1 MAKKHSEVGEKTA
14 LTRRSILKGT
24 PAALF
29 GGGVLGAEIIT
40 AGSANAQG
48 SGEPI
53 PIGSML
59 PLSGA
64 AAADGIGG
72 QQGFEIAIEE
82 INAMGGILGRPIE
95 FKVIDSKNMAAEDV
109 LSASSRLIDSDG
121 VHAMLCFY
129 NIGPNNAEYEPIAD
143 AGIIYMHA
151 NTLFQHQ
158 QTIEKDPERY
168 FGIFQ
173 TCGAEIWY
181 GANLPGVLKTL
192 KDSGRWSP
200 SKNTIAI
207 VSGSSPYSMV
217 IADQITVA
225 APEYG
230 FEVVFKE
237 VVPTPTTEWGPVL
250 DKMRALDPAV
260 IVNTHFFAGDLAN
273 FQRQFFDS
281 PTNSLV
287 YLQYGALLQS
297 FADVAKEAAVGVLT
311 SSMTGVIPDERGE
324 AFIKKVKDRYGDRA
338 NYEPAG
344 VTYNIMYQYA
354 IAASIAG
361 GTGEP
366 GNVEQNRKIAAA
378 LKAFPYRGVLG
389 SVAYHPQLQYA
400 VPYPAATSDPSLGL
414 PTATFQIK
422 DSGGTR
428 GLIAPSPYA
437 NDEFTPP
444 AWFS

>member
-1 MAKKHSEVGEKTA
+1 M
-14 LTRRSILKGT
+14 
-24 PAALF
+24 
-29 GGGVLGAEIIT
+29 LGAEIIS
-40 AGSANAQG
+40 GSNAHAQS

-64 AAADGIGG
+64 AASDGIGG

-82 INAMGGILGRPIE
+82 INAMGGILGRPLE
-95 FKVIDSKNMAAEDV
+95 LKVIDSKNMAAEDV
-109 LSASSRLIDSDG
+109 LSATSRLIDSDG

-143 AGIIYMHA
+143 AGIIYMHS
-151 NTLFQHQ
+151 NTLLQHQ
-158 QTIEKDPERY
+158 QTVEKDAERY

-173 TCGAEIWY
+173 TCGPEISY
-181 GANLPGVLKTL
+181 GANLPSVLKQL
-192 KDSGRWSP
+192 KEEAKWKP
-200 SKNTIAI
+200 SNNKIAI
-207 VSGSSPYSMV
+207 AAGSSPYSMA
-217 IADQITVA
+217 IADQMAQVA
-225 APEYG
+225 PQYG

-273 FQRQFFDS
+273 FQRQFFDN

-297 FADVAKEAAVGVLT
+297 FSDIAKESAVGVLT
-311 SSMTGVIPDERGE
+311 SSMTGIIPDERGS
-324 AFIKKVKDRYGDRA
+324 AFIQKVKDRYGDKA
-338 NYEPAG
+338 NFEPAG

-389 SVAYHPQLQYA
+389 SVAYHPKSQYA
-400 VPYPAATSDPSLGL
+400 VPYPSATKDPSLGL
-414 PTATFQIK
+414 PTMTFQIQ
-422 DSGGTR
+422 DANGTR
-428 GLIAPSPYA
+428 GLINPSPYA
-437 NDEFTPP
+437 NAEFALPS
-444 AWFS
+444 WFK